1 MKKLI
6 SNIVIAAAVL
16 FGWTSSAQNQKSLLW
31 KITGNGLKSP
41 SYLYGTV
48 HVTCD
53 ATLEKPTI
61 DALANTSQLY
71 LELDMDDPKMQM
83 TMMQGMMMKD
93 GKNMKSMM
101 SEADYK
107 MVDAYFTEKLGTGL
121 NVLGMMKPA
130 MVSMLVLPSLMD
142 CPMQSVE
149 TELMKVVAAQKK
161 EVLGLET
168 IQEQMAVFDAIP
180 YQVQVD
186 ELVKSVKDKFEKD
199 KKELEKMY
207 MTYKTKDIDAMQKM
221 TAESE
226 NKITSDYQDD
236 MLNNRNA
243 NWIPKIETITS
254 TQPTFFAVGAAHL
267 GGPKGVI
274 ALLKKKGYTVEP
286 VLN

>member
-1 MKKLI
+1 MKIFISKLI
-6 SNIVIAAAVL
+6 IAIAVL
-16 FGWTSSAQNQKSLLW
+16 FGWTSLAQNQKSLLW
-31 KITGNGLKSP
+31 KITGNGLTAP

-48 HVTCD
+48 HITCD

-61 DALANTSQLY
+61 DAITNTAQLY
-71 LELDMDDPKMQM
+71 LELDMDDPGMQM

-93 GKNMKSMM
+93 GKTMKSMM

-107 MVDAYFTEKLGTGL
+107 MVDAYFTEKLGMG
-121 NVLGMMKPA
+121 LGMLNTMKPV
-130 MVSMLVLPSLMD
+130 MLSTLVLPSLMD

-149 TELMKVVAAQKK
+149 TELMKVNTAQNK
-161 EVLGLET
+161 EVLGLES

-186 ELVKSVKDKFEKD
+186 ELVKSVRNKFVDD
-199 KKELEKMY
+199 KKELDKMY
-207 MTYKTKDIDAMQKM
+207 TVYKAKDIDAMQKM

-243 NWIPKIETITS
+243 KWIPKIESIAKEK
-254 TQPTFFAVGAAHL
+254 PTFFGVGAAHL
-267 GGPKGVI
+267 GGEKGVI
-274 ALLKKKGYTVEP
+274 ALLRKKGYKVEP
-286 VLN
+286 VLQ

>member
-1 MKKLI
+1 MKNPILKI
-6 SNIVIAAAVL
+6 IAAAIL
-16 FGWTSSAQNQKSLLW
+16 IGCSASAQNQKSLLW
-31 KITGNGLKSP
+31 KITGNGLSAP

-53 ATLEKPTI
+53 ATLEKPTF
-61 DALANTSQLY
+61 DAIANTAQLY
-71 LELDMDDPKMQM
+71 LELDMDDPTMQM

-93 GKNMKSMM
+93 GQTMKSMM

-107 MVDAYFTEKLGTGL
+107 MVDAYFTEKLGMGIAMFNT
-121 NVLGMMKPA
+121 MKPV
-130 MVSMLVLPSLMD
+130 MVSMLILPSLID

-149 TELMKVVAAQKK
+149 QELMKVTAAQKK

-168 IQEQMAVFDAIP
+168 VEEQMAVFDAIP

-186 ELVKSVKDKFEKD
+186 ELVKSVRNNFVND

-207 MTYKTKDIDAMQKM
+207 TTYKAKDIDAMQKM

-226 NKITSDYQDD
+226 NKITSEYQDD

-243 NWIPKIETITS
+243 NWIPKIESIAKKK
-254 TQPTFFAVGAAHL
+254 PTFFGVGAAHL
-267 GGPKGVI
+267 GGGNGVI
-274 ALLKKKGYTVEP
+274 ALLRKKGYKVEA
-286 VLN
+286 VF

>member
-6 SNIVIAAAVL
+6 YNIVIAAAVL
-16 FGWTSSAQNQKSLLW
+16 FGWTASAQNQKSLLW

-207 MTYKTKDIDAMQKM
+207 TTYKTKDIDAMQKM

-243 NWIPKIETITS
+243 NWIPKIETIAS
-254 TQPTFFAVGAAHL
+254 TQPTFFGVGAAHL

-274 ALLKKKGYTVEP
+274 ALLKKKGYKVEP